1 MNKEAG
7 PQQKK
12 EFLIFVFIFI
22 FSFAL
27 RLIYL
32 LQIKDN
38 PYFASPTMDPLYHD
52 IWAQDIANGNWVGN
66 KAFFRAPFYAYF
78 LALIYKVF
86 GHNYFIPRLIQ
97 HIIGSFSC
105 VLVYIL
111 AKKIFNRKIA
121 ILSAIL
127 ASTYWIFIYF
137 EGELLLDSLLVFFD
151 LLLII
156 LLLDASQNPN
166 LKTHLKTHLK
176 TQNSGNS
183 RWKRWI
189 TCGLVLGLS
198 AITRPNILI
207 FIPVV
212 WLWTIL
218 LFVKSKKFKV
228 VFGHIVFFTL
238 GTMLVILPV
247 TLRNYVVGK
256 DFVLIASQGGVNFYI
271 GNNPDADGMSATFF
285 HQGDWQSSD
294 FEYIAQAAMDKELK
308 PSQISDFYYKKGL
321 EFIFD
326 QPASAF
332 RLFIK
337 KIYMFWNSF
346 EVSNNQNVYFF
357 KRYSTLIQILPIGF
371 WLVGPLSLVGMGLS
385 FGFKKNTLLPMLF
398 LFSYMLTV
406 ISFFITDRY
415 RLPVLPI
422 LIIFSSYAIFWLI
435 EKIQRKD
442 FSRIALFALI
452 VIPLFWL
459 VNSNL
464 YHLNKKDFY
473 QSYFSLGNT
482 YLKQGDT
489 RKARDMYEQALI
501 QNPLA
506 PKVHLNLGMIYFKER
521 DWGRAEEE
529 LLKELK
535 VNPKEE
541 KVYNNLSV
549 IYRLKRDYDKAIV
562 AAQKALEI
570 KPYFKEACINLS
582 LAYKEKGGL
591 TKARETLYQGL
602 EIVPGFTQADFLLAY
617 LYQQE
622 NASDS
627 ALNYYQKVIEE
638 TSVKKDVLY
647 NLENLFLEEPYAS
660 PEKTKAYAY
669 FNMGLIW
676 ARRGQL
682 DGAEE
687 LFLEAIKLKTN
698 FASAYSNLGN
708 IYEIKGES
716 GKAIEN
722 FRRAIEYDP
731 KNPIYYYNLGVSYQ
745 RIGEMTQAIQMF
757 ETALSLDPGFG
768 PAKEKLSKLPN

>member
-1 MNKEAG
+1 VFDKISTCEYIEPVNKEAG

-12 EFLIFVFIFI
+12 EFFIFVLIFI
-22 FSFAL
+22 FSFTL

-32 LQIKDN
+32 LQIKNN

-52 IWAQDIANGNWVGN
+52 IWAQDIANGNWIGN
-66 KAFFRAPFYAYF
+66 KVFFRAPLYAYF

-105 VLVYIL
+105 ILVYIL
-111 AKKIFNRKIA
+111 AKKIFTRKIA

-127 ASTYWIFIYF
+127 ASTYWILIYF

-156 LLLDASQNPN
+156 LLLDASRNP
-166 LKTHLKTHLK
+166 
-176 TQNSGNS
+176 G
-183 RWKRWI
+183 WKRWI

-207 FIPVV
+207 FVPVV
-212 WLWTIL
+212 WLWMIL
-218 LFVKSKKFKV
+218 LFGKSRKSKV
-228 VFGHIVFFTL
+228 VLGYIIFFTL
-238 GTMLVILPV
+238 GTLLIILPV
-247 TLRNYVVGK
+247 TLRNYLVGK

-271 GNNPDADGMSATFF
+271 GNNQHADGMSATFF
-285 HQGDWQSSD
+285 YQADWQSRD
-294 FEYIAQAAMDKELK
+294 FEYLAQVAMGRELK
-308 PSQISDFYYKKGL
+308 PSEISNFYYRKGL
-321 EFIFD
+321 EFILG
-326 QPASAF
+326 QPAFASK
-332 RLFIK
+332 LFIK
-337 KIYMFWNSF
+337 KIYMFWNAF
-346 EVSNNQNVYFF
+346 EVSNNQNTYFF
-357 KRYSTLIQILPIGF
+357 KRYSSLIQILPIGF
-371 WLVGPLSLVGMGLS
+371 WLIGPLSLLGIGLS
-385 FGFKKNTLLPMLF
+385 FGFKKRTFLPVLF
-398 LFSYMLTV
+398 LFCYMISV
-406 ISFFITDRY
+406 ILFFITDRY
-415 RLPVLPI
+415 RLPLVPI
-422 LIIFSSYAIFWLI
+422 LIIFASYAVFWPI

-442 FSRIALFALI
+442 FPVIALFILI
-452 VIPLFWL
+452 AIPFFWL

-464 YHLNKKDFY
+464 YHLNKRDFY
-473 QSYFSLGNT
+473 QSYFSLGNA
-482 YLKQGDT
+482 YLKQGD
-489 RKARDMYEQALI
+489 RGKAKEMYSEALA

-506 PKVHLNLGMIYFKER
+506 PKVHLNLGMIYFEQKE
-521 DWGRAEEE
+521 WGKAEEE
-529 LLKELK
+529 LSKELK

-549 IYRLKRDYDKAIV
+549 IYRLSKNYDKAIF
-562 AAQKALEI
+562 AAQRALEI
-570 KPYFKEACINLS
+570 KPYFKEAHINLS
-582 LAYKEKGGL
+582 LAYKEKGEL
-591 TKARETLYQGL
+591 TKAKETLYQGL
-602 EIVPGFTQADFLLAY
+602 EIVPGFIQADFLLAY

-627 ALNYYQKVIEE
+627 ALIYYQKVIEE
-638 TSVKKDVLY
+638 TSVKQDVLY
-647 NLENLFLEEPYAS
+647 DLENLFLEEPYAS

-682 DGAEE
+682 NRAKE
-687 LFLEAIKLKTN
+687 LLLEAIKLKTD

-731 KNPIYYYNLGVSYQ
+731 KNPIYYYNLGVSYE
-745 RIGEMTQAIQMF
+745 RIGEIQNAIEMF
-757 ETALSLDPGFG
+757 KKALALNPEFK
-768 PAKEKLSKLPN
+768 PAKERLTKLHR